1 MSTRNSAAV
10 WLSIGLSYAAMM
22 SLAVAVNLMPVF
34 LTTLRADLGGAVQ
47 LSNEQLGRI
56 GAITFVGLV
65 AGILITGPLAD
76 RFGAKPFAI
85 GGNLLIAA
93 GLLLIW
99 RAPGYGTLLAAVAL
113 MGGGAGVLD
122 MVLSPIVSALQPH
135 RRSAAMNWLHSFYC
149 IGAVAT
155 VLVASSA
162 LRFGVHWRV
171 IALGMIAIPLLV
183 AAGFT
188 RMTLPAL
195 VAHEDGRLP
204 LRQLMRIPLFLVA
217 VAAIFLAGATELGLA
232 QWLPAYAEVDLG
244 FTPWV
249 AGMSLLF
256 FSVAMALGRILAGLI
271 GHRVAGVVL
280 MRACCWVTAILFVV
294 ACFAP
299 WPGLRLAAAIATG
312 LTGSCLW
319 PTMLGVTAD
328 RFPRGGAS
336 MFGML
341 AAFGNFGGVF
351 MPWIVGATADMTG
364 RMNWGI
370 SLAVLC
376 PLGMIALLRAM
387 DRRHAAMP

>member
-1 MSTRNSAAV
+1 
-10 WLSIGLSYAAMM
+10 MM

-34 LTTLRADLGGAVQ
+34 LTTLRADLGGAVH

-56 GAITFVGLV
+56 GAVTFVGVV

-76 RFGAKPFAI
+76 RLGPKPFVI
-85 GGNLLIAA
+85 SGNLLIAA
-93 GLLLIW
+93 GLLLTW
-99 RAPGYGTLLAAVAL
+99 RAPSYGVLLVAVAV
-113 MGGGAGVLD
+113 MGFGAGVLD

-155 VLVASSA
+155 VLAASSA
-162 LRFGVHWRV
+162 LRLGVHWRT
-171 IALGMIAIPLLV
+171 IALGMFAMPLLV
-183 AAGFT
+183 AAGFA

-195 VAHEDGRLP
+195 VTHEHGRLP
-204 LRQLMRIPLFLVA
+204 LRQLLRIPLFLVA

-244 FTPWV
+244 FTPWI
-249 AGMSLLF
+249 AGMSLLL
-256 FSVAMALGRILAGLI
+256 FSVAMALGRILAGLV
-271 GHRVAGVVL
+271 GHRVAGVML
-280 MRACCWVTAILFVV
+280 MRVCCWATAALFVV

-299 WPGLRLAAAIATG
+299 WFGLRLAAAIATG

-351 MPWIVGATADMTG
+351 MPWVVGVTADMTG

-376 PLGMIALLRAM
+376 PLGMIALLRAV
-387 DRRHAAMP
+387 DRRQAATP

>member
-1 MSTRNSAAV
+1 MSARNNAAV
-10 WLSIGLSYAAMM
+10 RLSIGLSYAAMM

-34 LTTLRADLGGAVQ
+34 LTTLRADLGGAVP

-56 GAITFVGLV
+56 GAITFIGLV

-93 GLLLIW
+93 GLVLTW

-113 MGGGAGVLD
+113 MGAGAGVLD

-155 VLVASSA
+155 VLAASSA
-162 LRFGVHWRV
+162 LRFGVRWRV
-171 IALGMIAIPLLV
+171 IALGLIAIPLLV
-183 AAGFT
+183 AAGFS
-188 RMTLPAL
+188 RMKLPAL
-195 VAHEDGRLP
+195 VAHEEGRLP
-204 LRQLMRIPLFLVA
+204 LRQLMRMPLFLVA

-232 QWLPAYAEVDLG
+232 QWLPAYAEVELR

-249 AGMSLLF
+249 AGMSLLL
-256 FSVAMALGRILAGLI
+256 FSVAMALGRILAGLM

-280 MRACCWVTAILFVV
+280 MRACCWVTALLFVV

-299 WPGLRLAAAIATG
+299 WAGLRLAAAIATG
-312 LTGSCLW
+312 LTGGCLW

-387 DRRHAAMP
+387 DRRHAAVP